1 MAEEQ
6 LKLSDRL
13 AQKRTVLA
21 AERTILA
28 AERSLMAWIRTGLS
42 MISFG
47 FTIYK
52 FLQYVKEDLAEV
64 TIRTYG
70 PRNIGLFL
78 IGLGTACLLL
88 GLLEYRDIIS
98 QLKSYGA
105 QMRKFPVVLAS
116 LIGIMGLFLFLTII
130 LNREVF

>member
-1 MAEEQ
+1 MAQDEMN
-6 LKLSDRL
+6 LSDRL

-52 FLQYVKEDLAEV
+52 FLQYVREDMGKV

-78 IGLGTACLLL
+78 IGLGTACLVL

-105 QMRKFPVVLAS
+105 QMRKFPVVLAT
-116 LIGIMGLFLFLTII
+116 LIGVMGLFLFVTI
-130 LNREVF
+130 LMNREVF

>member
-1 MAEEQ
+1 MVEDE

-52 FLQYVKEDLAEV
+52 FLQYMKEDIGRIA
-64 TIRTYG
+64 IRTYG
-70 PRNIGLFL
+70 PRNMGLFL
-78 IGLGTACLLL
+78 IGLGTACLVL

-98 QLKSYGA
+98 QLRTYGA
-105 QMRKFPVVLAS
+105 QIRKFPVVVAS

-130 LNREVF
+130 LNKEVL